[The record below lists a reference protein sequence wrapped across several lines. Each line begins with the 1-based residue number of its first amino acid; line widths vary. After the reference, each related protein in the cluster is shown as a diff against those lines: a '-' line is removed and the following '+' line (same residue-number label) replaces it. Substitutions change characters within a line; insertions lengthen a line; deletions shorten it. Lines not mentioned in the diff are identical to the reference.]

1 LRSWLNSNWLELLI
15 SVLVA
20 AVEVAILA
28 PWLAVVLGWAERG
41 SLDPAVPVG
50 AGLIGL
56 VSFWSGRI
64 FLASGWDM
72 AASRMLSLGIWLA
85 MLVVWYGIVAGAG
98 IAAPLTLID
107 QLVRFDGLAFGLLL
121 LGGLAWWRGLWL
133 ASTDDIFTADFT
145 RATTVRAVVSLG
157 LMLVVLAF
165 VSDTVAG
172 RIFDVAVVAVPI
184 GVVAS
189 LIAATAVQ
197 VRTARLQIRE
207 APDQGRRGVGWLGA
221 GASIALFVLVIAGLL
236 AGTAGREVW
245 ARLIWPFELA
255 ARGLEFVL
263 FWLLLALVYAMFMI
277 IYPFLWLARRL
288 ISPADEAEPEPQ
300 EVAPPALPE
309 FAEQTRDALPAFVGQ
324 ALQVVVVLVLVSLVV
339 WLALRSLRRYRALAG
354 DEDEDE
360 VRESVFSREAVL
372 DDLGA
377 LFRSLRPRWAGRRR
391 FRIDLNSPPASV
403 RDAYRYTLV
412 LAGRQG
418 QPRQP
423 RETPVD
429 YAARLEAGDSA
440 LTEPLDDLTRRYLRE
455 RYGEVSDEADLTAAR
470 NDWAAIRQR
479 LTDRG

>member
-28 PWLAVVLGWAERG
+28 PWLAVVLGWADRG
-41 SLDPAVPVG
+41 SLDPIVPAG

-98 IAAPLTLID
+98 IAAPFTLID
-107 QLVRFDGLAFGLLL
+107 QLFRFDGLAFGLLL

-133 ASTDDIFTADFT
+133 ASTDDVFTADFT
-145 RATTVRAVVSLG
+145 RATAMRAVVSLG

-165 VSDTVAG
+165 VADAVAG
-172 RIFDVAVVAVPI
+172 MIFDVAVVAVPI

-221 GASIALFVLVIAGLL
+221 GTSIALFVLVIAGLL

-263 FWLLLALVYAMFMI
+263 FWLLLAMVYAMFMI
-277 IYPFLWLARRL
+277 LYPFLWLARRL
-288 ISPADEAEPEPQ
+288 ISPTDEVEPEPQ
-300 EVAPPALPE
+300 EVAPPGLPE
-309 FAEQTRDALPAFVGQ
+309 FAEQTREALPAFVGQ
-324 ALQVVVVLVLVSLVV
+324 ALQVVVVLVLVSLIV

-377 LFRSLRPRWAGRRR
+377 LFRSLRPRWTGRRR
-391 FRIDLNSPPASV
+391 ARIDLSGLPASV

-423 RETPVD
+423 RETPTD
-429 YAARLEAGDSA
+429 YAARLEAGDA
-440 LTEPLDDLTRRYLRE
+440 TLTEPLDDLTRRYLRE
-455 RYGEVSDEADLTAAR
+455 RYGERSDDADLAAAR
-470 NDWAAIRQR
+470 DDWDAIRQR
-479 LTDRG
+479 LTERR